1 MRPRDAV
8 GHECHLQMSLSKC
21 YDCSD
26 SHAGYIQLI
35 CGIQAGALQHL
46 VAAANP
52 DAAALVGLYSQA
64 LLEGYVVHI

>member
-52 DAAALVGLYSQA
+52 DAAEHIQIQSHA
-64 LLEGYVVHI
+64 LLHFYIKNI